1 MIKIVIGTNRKNSKS
16 ETIARIYQR
25 MLNER
30 REDAEILSMNELP
43 EDFAFSAL
51 YENTGKNQAFNVFV
65 ERLRG
70 ADKMVFVI
78 PEYNNS
84 FPGVLKTF
92 FDGLPYPSPLAGKWA
107 ALVGV
112 STGVQGA
119 SLALSHLTDI
129 LNYLGMNVLAT
140 KPRLAQ
146 IASHLSEDTLQ
157 NPIYQRFLEVQMDE
171 LIKL

>member
-1 MIKIVIGTNRKNSKS
+1 MIKIVIGTNRKNSNS
-16 ETIARIYQR
+16 ETVAKLYQS
-25 MLNER
+25 MLKSR
-30 REDAEILSMNELP
+30 REDAEILSMAELP

-51 YENTGKNQAFNVFV
+51 YENTGKNEAFNTFLK
-65 ERLRG
+65 RLNEG
-70 ADKMVFVI
+70 DKIVFVI

-92 FDGLPYPSPLAGKWA
+92 FDGLPYPSPFGGKWA

-157 NPIYQRFLEVQMDE
+157 NPIYQRILEVQMDE

>member
-1 MIKIVIGTNRKNSKS
+1 M
-16 ETIARIYQR
+16 
-25 MLNER
+25 
-30 REDAEILSMNELP
+30 SMEELP

-51 YENTGKNQAFNVFV
+51 YENTGKNEAFNAFLQ
-65 ERLRG
+65 RLNEG
-70 ADKMVFVI
+70 DKIVFVI

-92 FDGLPYPSPLAGKWA
+92 FDGLPYPSPFAGKWA

-129 LNYLGMNVLAT
+129 LNYLGMNVLAS

-146 IASHLSEDTLQ
+146 IASHLSENTLQ

>member
-1 MIKIVIGTNRKNSKS
+1 MIKIVIGTNRKNSNS
-16 ETIARIYQR
+16 GTIARLYQQ
-25 MLNER
+25 MLKER
-30 REDAEILSMNELP
+30 REDAEIMSMEELP

-51 YENTGKNQAFNVFV
+51 YENTGKNEAFNAFLQ
-65 ERLRG
+65 RLNEG
-70 ADKMVFVI
+70 DKIVFVI

-92 FDGLPYPSPLAGKWA
+92 FDGLPYPSPFAGKWA

-129 LNYLGMNVLAT
+129 LNYLGMNVLAS

-146 IASHLSEDTLQ
+146 IASHLSENTLQ